1 MLFDI
6 VGVLSIRVVLI
17 CICFLFLRQICSFMS
32 IKEDIVL
39 FNRLYLIDVI
49 CLVLSILV
57 TFVLFSVYPNR

>member
-6 VGVLSIRVVLI
+6 VGVISLI